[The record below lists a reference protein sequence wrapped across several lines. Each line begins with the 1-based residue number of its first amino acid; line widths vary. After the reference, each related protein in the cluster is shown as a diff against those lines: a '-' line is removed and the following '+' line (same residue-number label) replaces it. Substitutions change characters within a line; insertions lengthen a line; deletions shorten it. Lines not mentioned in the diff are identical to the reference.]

1 MTLTNLPYRH
11 SEKGENAYS
20 IDIKLMHEKKT
31 FFPLMTFAGF
41 FYACEDKTTSTTKKQ
56 VKRNVKV
63 FLISYFSSIMLSL
76 ITVLSVV

>member
-11 SEKGENAYS
+11 SKKGKMPTQY
-20 IDIKLMHEKKT
+20 DIKLMHEKKNL
-31 FFPLMTFAGF
+31 FPLMTFVGF

-63 FLISYFSSIMLSL
+63 FLISYFSSIM
-76 ITVLSVV
+76 